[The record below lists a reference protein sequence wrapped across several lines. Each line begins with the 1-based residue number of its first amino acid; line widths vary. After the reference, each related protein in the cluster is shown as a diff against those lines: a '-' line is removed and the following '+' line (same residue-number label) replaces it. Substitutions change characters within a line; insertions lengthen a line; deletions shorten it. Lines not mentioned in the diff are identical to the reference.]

1 MTKAHPKLYEEL
13 FRSSK
18 YFIIFF
24 SFLLRIA
31 EHISPDCS
39 ISVGVQAVV
48 RQRFE
53 DWDSRAY
60 DNRSEQVER
69 RLVKTTKRI
78 FYLFARASNT
88 FIWNKNLYKA
98 WQSLLSF
105 ISNELVNID
114 FDIFTIRTLHN
125 ATDDN
130 LHKLWLH
137 SNSKSPTNNDQR
149 KLVDF
154 YEPPNGSAQVRW
166 AQSIN
171 ERFVAAIKFDI
182 CRAFE
187 IFFLLTC

>member
-1 MTKAHPKLYEEL
+1 MTKAHAKLYWEL

-18 YFIIFF
+18 YFIIFS
-24 SFLLRIA
+24 SFLLRSA

-39 ISVGVQAVV
+39 ISVGVQAII

-69 RLVKTTKRI
+69 RLHSQTTKRN
-78 FYLFARASNT
+78 FYLFTWCGSNIFISNKKLCEAR
-88 FIWNKNLYKA
+88 
-98 WQSLLSF
+98 QSLLSF
-105 ISNELVNID
+105 IANELINID
-114 FDIFTIRTLHN
+114 FDIFNIRSLHN
-125 ATDDN
+125 AADDN
-130 LHKLWLH
+130 LHKFWLQRGP
-137 SNSKSPTNNDQR
+137 SINDQW

-171 ERFVAAIKFDI
+171 ERFAAAIKFDI
-182 CRAFE
+182 CRAFVF
-187 IFFLLTC
+187 FFLLTC